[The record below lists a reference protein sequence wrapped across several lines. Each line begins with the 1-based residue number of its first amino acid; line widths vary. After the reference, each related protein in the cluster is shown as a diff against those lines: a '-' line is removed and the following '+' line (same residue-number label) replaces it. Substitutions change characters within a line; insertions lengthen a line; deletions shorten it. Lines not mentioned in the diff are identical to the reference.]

1 METRTYVRDPAP
13 PLSSPD
19 PAFARR
25 PLAAPEGDSWLT
37 RTDVARLFQVSLNDF
52 RIGSVGGKVGVP
64 PDIAAG
70 RLQRLGDTASDRFVG
85 SRIADEYVRRA
96 TPHETRGDYSTA
108 FVACC

>member
-37 RTDVARLFQVSLNDF
+37 RTDVARLFQVSPSTVTRWAREG
-52 RIGSVGGKVGVP
+52 RIPAKRTPGGHYRYP
-64 PDIAAG
+64 APEMRRLAG
-70 RLQRLGDTASDRFVG
+70 T
-85 SRIADEYVRRA
+85 A
-96 TPHETRGDYSTA
+96 TPGD
-108 FVACC
+108 VVRLD